1 MAIRP
6 KTPADLALAPVAVGV
21 DLNLQHLRDRTPAEI
36 ETELAFA
43 LNVDTT
49 RGDRAERERWLVE
62 AATRFVNLHQW
73 TASIT
78 EDACRLRLH
87 GGSVSL
93 DLGLSA
99 SLMRYLEL
107 GASG

>member
-6 KTPADLALAPVAVGV
+6 RTPADLALAPVAAGV
-21 DLNLQHLRDRTPAEI
+21 DLNLQRLRDRTPAEI
-36 ETELAFA
+36 DTELTFA

-49 RGDRAERERWLVE
+49 RGDRAERERWLIE
-62 AATRFVNLHQW
+62 DATRFVELHGW

-78 EDACRLRLH
+78 EDAFRLRLE

-93 DLGLSA
+93 DLGLSP
-99 SLMRYLEL
+99 SLTRYLEA
-107 GASG
+107 GASA